1 MIFILCC
8 IFNIIM
14 LLNLLIAIISE
25 TYSRISLLSVQTSY
39 KEKALYAGEM
49 QKTFYGYRKAK
60 LDHNERL
67 FVAKVINSD
76 QIQEDDTV
84 SNQIE
89 ELKECII
96 DTI

>member
-1 MIFILCC
+1 
-8 IFNIIM
+8 
-14 LLNLLIAIISE
+14 
-25 TYSRISLLSVQTSY
+25 
-39 KEKALYAGEM
+39 M